1 MRDLAVAFGVSL
13 RETPREKGATL
24 RLGQGVWVASQ
35 LGARFAPALHPR
47 RKRVQAH
54 MRANIPTAAGRRR
67 AGNKRLSGGD
77 SSRGMTAL
85 RAVRGQDA
93 LAPGTTPN
101 EGRSEGVP
109 PSNPCWNRWLGV
121 CFMRA
126 NTLALGVLT
135 GKFQSYD
142 VWCATTCTL
151 GERHDA
157 SHQHHCPG

>member
-35 LGARFAPALHPR
+35 LGAGFAP
-47 RKRVQAH
+47 
-54 MRANIPTAAGRRR
+54 
-67 AGNKRLSGGD
+67 
-77 SSRGMTAL
+77 AL

-109 PSNPCWNRWLGV
+109 PSN
-121 CFMRA
+121 
-126 NTLALGVLT
+126 
-135 GKFQSYD
+135 
-142 VWCATTCTL
+142 
-151 GERHDA
+151 
-157 SHQHHCPG
+157 